1 MNVPSWTILAGLG
14 ALQRH
19 EVADLLANFEATTL
33 WTISKD
39 RFSDLVE
46 RCQKGAADSEATS
59 FARRLRDGS
68 EKIFSS
74 DASTS
79 ALRLQLWVR
88 ITQSLNLDPKFPF
101 SIRAANK
108 NCASLAHVAASVIS
122 QPLFDDVGVEQDTV
136 FRDVV
141 RRVKAVTKM
150 GEISDFECLVNEKAR
165 AFANG
170 LAQAAQAGELHE
182 EDAAAIER
190 RVRDY
195 LETLPPELQDEAIRE
210 ALKRGDN
217 AALLLA
223 ASGTSALA
231 VGLGVNL
238 AGFSAYIL
246 AAQASAFIPLVSGPA
261 AVSTLFM
268 LANPMFSVPAV
279 AGLGYLASRHV
290 DGKSASRLA
299 AKVTVHL
306 SLRGLS
312 AGKEGLGFALDEFR
326 GATPRDIA
334 TLPNAIRDGYLDRV
348 NAIMRL
354 SGHPLPAAP
363 REFPGA
369 QERGGLSHSL
379 EGLISTAPGD
389 KAEIAAVAT
398 LTIGDI
404 VYNAASIDP
413 LVVGAADFSRAEDIG
428 DIFAFGQ
435 FADRVGSMS
444 AAAAAGAGNNL
455 RGYVS
460 EQLVAARLVESG
472 HVVEFPSTA
481 NNPGFDLLV
490 DGNAFQV
497 KCLLGIEG
505 LRKHFERYPDM
516 PVYANGEL
524 AEAVLASGEA
534 WASKV
539 FYIEGFDR
547 EIADLVMRSSLEAG
561 EALGD
566 LNVPYFAMAIST
578 ASNLQGWWSG
588 RVPLAD
594 LPLSVLVDNS
604 VKGSLAAVGG
614 LAGKGLGLLAFGP
627 AGALVLGS
635 VGGIGALFGTGW
647 AREQTTR
654 LLSSEWLEELD
665 MTTECFR
672 TALGAAIQSKIAL
685 LRQKRAQL
693 PGDDNPVRNWIDA
706 RFSEDIVSMCEAAY
720 DLDGAVS
727 VLRQPTKARACLEIM
742 REANVHP
749 IAVEAEMTALLD
761 ILASVPSKTQS
772 VGKKA
777 AQAWTALR
785 SKLALGDRGPSTQ
798 DQ

>member
-1 MNVPSWTILAGLG
+1 MYVPPWTILAGLG
-14 ALQRH
+14 ALDRR
-19 EVADLLANFEATTL
+19 ELADLLVNFEATTL
-33 WTISKD
+33 WTISRD
-39 RFSDLVE
+39 RFTDLVE
-46 RCQKGAADSEATS
+46 RFQKGAVDSEVTS
-59 FARRLRDGS
+59 FARRLRDVS
-68 EKIFSS
+68 EKKFSS
-74 DASTS
+74 DVSTS
-79 ALRLQLWVR
+79 SLRLQLWAR
-88 ITQSLNLDPKFPF
+88 IAQSLEIDPKFPL
-101 SIRAANK
+101 STRVANAHCAA
-108 NCASLAHVAASVIS
+108 LAHAAAAVIS
-122 QPLFDDVGVEQDTV
+122 HPLTDDDPEEQGTV

-141 RRVKAVTKM
+141 RRLKSVTKSADI
-150 GEISDFECLVNEKAR
+150 GDFEFLVNEKAKL
-165 AFANG
+165 FAVS
-170 LAQAAQAGELHE
+170 LAQAAQAGELQE
-182 EDAAAIER
+182 EDAAAIET

-217 AALLLA
+217 VALLLA

-268 LANPMFSVPAV
+268 LANPLFSVPAV

-290 DGKSASRLA
+290 NGKSASRLA
-299 AKVTVHL
+299 ANVIIHL

-326 GATPRDIA
+326 RATPRDIA

-348 NAIMRL
+348 NSITRL

-363 REFPGA
+363 REFPSA
-369 QERGGLSHSL
+369 HERGGFSHLL
-379 EGLISTAPGD
+379 EGLMSTASGD

-413 LVVGAADFSRAEDIG
+413 LVVGAADFSRAEDIA

-444 AAAAAGAGNNL
+444 DAAAAGAGNNI

-472 HVVEFPSTA
+472 HVVEFPATS

-490 DGNAFQV
+490 DGNAFQI
-497 KCLLGIEG
+497 KCLSDIEG

-547 EIADLVMRSSLEAG
+547 EIADLVMRTSLEAG

-578 ASNLQGWWSG
+578 ARNLQGWWRG

-594 LPLSVLVDNS
+594 LPLSVLLDNN
-604 VKGSLAAVGG
+604 VKGGLAAVGG
-614 LAGKGLGLLAFGP
+614 LSGKALGLLAFGP

-635 VGGIGALFGTGW
+635 VGGIGALVGAGW
-647 AREQTTR
+647 TREQAAR
-654 LLSSEWLEELD
+654 LLSAEWLEELD
-665 MTTECFR
+665 MTTERFR
-672 TALGAAIQSKIAL
+672 TALGAAIQSKIEL
-685 LRQKRAQL
+685 LRQKQVQL
-693 PGDDNPVRNWIDA
+693 PGDDNPVRNWIDN
-706 RFSEDIVSMCEAAY
+706 RFSDDIVSMCEAAY
-720 DLDGAVS
+720 DLDGSVS
-727 VLRQPTKARACLEIM
+727 ALRQPTKARACLEIM

-761 ILASVPSKTQS
+761 ILGSEPSKTQS
-772 VGKKA
+772 AGKKA
-777 AQAWTALR
+777 SQAWIALK
-785 SKLALGDRGPSTQ
+785 SKLPSRT
-798 DQ
+798 